1 MRKFLSIITLAAISS
16 LAFTA
21 EKSFNNPNVLRAIEL
36 VEKNLGL
43 ITSLQRNCV
52 GIFTHDASLGATDAK
67 EGTIKLDIRERHNN
81 VCGGDPET
89 APNIA
94 YLRVIEEEI
103 YIWHFFCDF
112 VRLEDYSVG
121 MECEK

>member
-1 MRKFLSIITLAAISS
+1 MNKY
-16 LAFTA
+16 AFVGLLLVMIEPLNA
-21 EKSFNNPNVLRAIEL
+21 NEQRAIEL

-52 GIFTHDASLGATDAK
+52 DISVHDASFGATDAK
-67 EGTIKLDIRERHNN
+67 EGTIKLDIREIHNN
-81 VCGGDPET
+81 VCAGDPGT